1 MNTPYL
7 TFLSMGLGMGGV
19 IIVNANVCLQT
30 RDFVKKYRKLYLIY

>member
-30 RDFVKKYRKLYLIY
+30 RDFVKSIENLIKI